1 MSDRLVRAISKDGF
15 VKAVAVSTRDLT
27 ERARQ
32 IHKTLPV
39 GTAALGRT
47 LAAAS
52 MMGNALKDGGSSLT
66 LQIKGDGPLGKILA
80 VSDNEGNVRGTIDN
94 PSVDIPLRSD
104 GKLDVGAAVGCD
116 GMLTVIRDLNMKEPY
131 VGSVGLLGGEIAED
145 LAAYFVESEQIP
157 TACGLG
163 VLVDRD
169 QSVLTAGG
177 YLIQLLPG
185 ASDDVITM
193 VEGGIYAAGPVT
205 ELLKEDDDPESLLRR
220 VMSDFELE
228 ILETMPIEYRCYCSR
243 ERMER
248 ALISLGPEEL
258 QKLIEEQG
266 DAELTCRFCDNVQKF
281 TKEQMKIMLMDMQK
295 KT

>member
-1 MSDRLVRAISKDGF
+1 MSDKLVRAISRDGM
-15 VKAVAVSTRDLT
+15 VKAVAVSTRELT

-39 GTAALGRT
+39 ATAAMGRT

-52 MMGNALKDGGSSLT
+52 MMGNALKDSGSSLT
-66 LQIKGDGPLGKILA
+66 LQIKGEGPLGKILA
-80 VSDNEGNVRGTIDN
+80 VSDNQGNVRGTIDN
-94 PSVDIPLRSD
+94 PAVDIPLRSD
-104 GKLDVGAAVGCD
+104 GKLDVGTAVGCD

-145 LAAYFVESEQIP
+145 IAAYFVESEQIP

-169 QSVLTAGG
+169 QSVMAAGG

-185 ASDDVITM
+185 AGEDVITM
-193 VEGGIYAAGPVT
+193 VEGGIYAAGSVS

-220 VMSDFELE
+220 VMSDFDLE
-228 ILETMPIEYRCYCSR
+228 ILETTPIEYRCYCSR

-248 ALISLGPEEL
+248 ALISLGEEEL
-258 QKLIEEQG
+258 RQLIDEQG

-281 TKEQMKIMLMDMQK
+281 SREELESMLADVRK
-295 KT
+295 KS